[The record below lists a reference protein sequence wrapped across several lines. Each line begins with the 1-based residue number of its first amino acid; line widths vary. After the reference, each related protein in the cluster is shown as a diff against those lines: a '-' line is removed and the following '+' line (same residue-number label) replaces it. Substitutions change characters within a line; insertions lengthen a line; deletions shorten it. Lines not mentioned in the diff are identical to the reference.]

1 MMKGSHSLE
10 GLLVGYRSALDEAL
24 ESTVKE
30 RDALASAAALIAESL
45 ANGGVLHVF
54 GSGHSQLVAKEIVGR
69 SGSFIPVNEIIDRTE
84 DMAERIEGVGTKLL
98 EYHHSQYQL
107 LPGEVV
113 IVISNSGVN
122 PLPIE
127 IALGARKRG
136 LAVAAITNVAQSR
149 SLTSRHSSG
158 KRLFEC
164 ADVVVHNHSPFGEA
178 AVAVPGMVGKV
189 GTMATVIGA
198 YLINSL
204 LIATAA
210 HAVSHGLSLP
220 LYVSENAGDD
230 AAASR
235 NEELRARYQGRL
247 RRFGV

>member
-1 MMKGSHSLE
+1 MKGSSLLE
-10 GLLVGYRSALDEAL
+10 GVLAEYRSALNEAL
-24 ESTVKE
+24 DSTAKE
-30 RDALASAAALIAESL
+30 HEALASAATLVAESL
-45 ANGGVLHVF
+45 ASGGVLHVF

-98 EYHHSQYQL
+98 EYYHSQYQL

-127 IALGARKRG
+127 IALGARERN
-136 LAVAAITNVAQSR
+136 LSVVAITNVAQS
-149 SLTSRHSSG
+149 SMLTSRHSSG

-164 ADVVVHNHSPFGEA
+164 ADVVIHNHSPFGEA
-178 AVAVPGMVGKV
+178 AAEVPGMTGKV
-189 GTMATVIGA
+189 GTMATVVGT

-204 LIATAA
+204 IIATAA
-210 HAVSHGLSLP
+210 HAVRHDLSLP
-220 LYVSENAGDD
+220 LYVSENTGDETAAG
-230 AAASR
+230 R
-235 NEELRARYQGRL
+235 NEALRARYQGRL